1 MTEKFWP
8 DIVLRDNTSVTSQA
22 NADWNS
28 FARAHAS
35 QKWQKQS
42 AAMGNDMTKAIV
54 AAARVEPGMRVL
66 DVACGTGEP
75 GISVAALLR
84 GSGDVIGVDISPE
97 PLKIAAER
105 VAQRGLTNV
114 KFQQADAHALPFA
127 DESFHRITSRLGV
140 MFFSEPQR
148 ALNEIWRVLKPG
160 GTATLV
166 AWGPIDQPYFQTTIG
181 TVLKLMPG
189 SAIPEAGLKMFSFA
203 ESGTLASALRHA
215 RFSRVDERFVTL
227 PFTWPG
233 TPAEVWEY
241 FQNVAVPF
249 ASVLQSIPG
258 ARRAEVDETVLR
270 EIGAYYDGQAVK
282 FTATVNFTVAVK

>member
-1 MTEKFWP
+1 
-8 DIVLRDNTSVTSQA
+8 VTAPQA

-54 AAARVEPGMRVL
+54 AAACVEPGMRTL

-84 GSGDVIGVDISPE
+84 GSGDVTGVDISPE

-105 VAQRGLTNV
+105 AAQRGLTNV
-114 KFQQADAHALPFA
+114 LFQQADAHALPFA

-148 ALNEIWRVLKPG
+148 ALSEMWRVLKPG
-160 GTATLV
+160 GTATLLV
-166 AWGPIDQPYFQTTIG
+166 WGPIDQPYFQTTIG
-181 TVLKLMPG
+181 AVLKLMPG
-189 SAIPEAGLKMFSFA
+189 SAIPEAGLKVFSFA
-203 ESGTLASALRHA
+203 EAGTLASALRSA
-215 RFSRVDERFVTL
+215 KFSRVDERFVTL

-241 FQNVAVPF
+241 FQSVAVPF
-249 ASVLQSIPG
+249 APVLESIPE

-270 EIGAYYDGQAVK
+270 EIGSYYDGKAVN
-282 FTATVNFTVAVK
+282 FTATVNITVAVK